1 MITLCLYMFTVFWLG
16 DNYSLCNSPGWLWTQ
31 NSPVPPK
38 CTTTILASIVLFNF
52 LLFGFHYYNIFRCLF
67 YVCVYICEYGTVK
80 IFYAAFIFIF
90 LSFKTVYVHIYVM
103 HTYLHI
109 LHTHVLLA
117 SFCSIDDVFS
127 LVFLGM
133 VSRSCHITFIPILGG
148 SSESLTGKFMVVIP
162 LAFYRQCNGL

>member
-1 MITLCLYMFTVFWLG
+1 
-16 DNYSLCNSPGWLWTQ
+16 
-31 NSPVPPK
+31 
-38 CTTTILASIVLFNF
+38 
-52 LLFGFHYYNIFRCLF
+52 
-67 YVCVYICEYGTVK
+67 
-80 IFYAAFIFIF
+80 
-90 LSFKTVYVHIYVM
+90 M